1 VGVNCFEYFQ
11 LRFITGRKVD
21 AVYKRYK
28 IAIKEAKEREVPCPF
43 EQKKLTIFMHAE
55 AQYVMEEG
63 KDILV
68 FYYNEAM
75 V

>member
-1 VGVNCFEYFQ
+1 M
-11 LRFITGRKVD
+11 RFITGRKVD
-21 AVYKRYK
+21 AVYKRYE
-28 IAIKEAKEREVPCPF
+28 IAIKEAKEREVPVPCPF
-43 EQKKLTIFMHAE
+43 EQKKLTIFMYAE
-55 AQYVMEEG
+55 AQYVMEEE